1 MFLVDNAISM
11 VDHWYEVTYLL
22 ETLVRKA
29 RGQDP
34 DGMDLHFT
42 NGSLNLEGNDN
53 ATAFV
58 DKMREARP
66 QQAVLTDMV
75 KSLSEILNHYLMQVE
90 REKRNPRFTAKD
102 VTLVVLTDGLW
113 GGNKK
118 KEAVRDKIKEFLERL
133 AHLGRNFKH
142 RPFSIEFVQLGSDE
156 EANARLRYLDRFL
169 KIEQRHNPEKA
180 AIYKDMIDM
189 EPSWGDINKML
200 LGSFVEV
207 YDEEDESES
216 EEDEGDTKSLVHSP
230 SDVSAGS
237 NAPRET
243 SPDVIGAQI
252 QLGRMQYQDR
262 EAF

>member
-1 MFLVDNAISM
+1 MFLVDNAKSM
-11 VDHWYEVTYLL
+11 VEHWYEVTYLL

-42 NGSLNLEGNDN
+42 NGSLNLEGIDN
-53 ATAFV
+53 APAFV

-75 KSLSEILNHYLMQVE
+75 KSLSDILNKYLVQVE
-90 REKRNPRFTAKD
+90 REKLNSRFIAKD

-118 KEAVRDKIKEFLERL
+118 KEAIRDKIKEFLERL
-133 AHLGRNFKH
+133 AQLGRNFKH

-169 KIEQRHNPEKA
+169 KIEQRHSPEKA

-189 EPSWGDINKML
+189 EPSWGDVNKML

-216 EEDEGDTKSLVHSP
+216 EEDEGDTRSLVHSP

-243 SPDVIGAQI
+243 SPDIKGAQI
-252 QLGRMQYQDR
+252 RLGRMQFQDR
-262 EAF
+262 EAS